1 VKSTSTTSEGA
12 SIIALKFIEF
22 IASEESRLERFLALT
37 GISSGDLKDNAKDPA
52 FQGFVL
58 DYAMQD
64 ESLILEFAAID
75 NTSPSVLASARYAL
89 PGASHDF

>member
-12 SIIALKFIEF
+12 SVIALKFIEF

-37 GISSGDLKDNAKDPA
+37 GISLGDLKDSAKDPA

-64 ESLILEFAAID
+64 EPLILEFAAID
-75 NTSPSVLASARYAL
+75 NISPSVLASARYAL